1 MIEEKKIK
9 RIGELRES
17 GITIYEI
24 AKMLEISESSVK
36 KYSSSDPDKNN
47 EIDKKTPNEMNNIM
61 LLEGYDFQD
70 EIKPLIYMLKAQAN
84 ELDITLYDYLKD
96 INKVQNKFLRLT
108 DTPERFYYV
117 FCELA
122 NNFSV
127 ITEHINAENLI
138 GVIDNFYNR
147 EIEFEKIEEY
157 LLEQK
162 QECDD
167 YINNKKEELMGLLQQ
182 INEAQNKIIE
192 AKEELHK
199 LTSTQSIMIQKIFEN
214 PHLEKLEKSEIKINS
229 LQILLQKIAKEAVQ
243 HKTENIKLKDLIKE
257 NITINNQLKQENSA
271 LDMVFDK
278 IRLIFPEEVK
288 SIVSE
293 VSMCESEK
301 L

>member
-9 RIGELRES
+9 RIRELRES

-138 GVIDNFYNR
+138 SVIDNFYNR